1 MTLAGTNTYVVATP
15 DGAFVIDPG
24 PDDDLHLSAIRAA
37 AAPRGGIAGV
47 LLTHGHSDHTAAVAS
62 LGEPVLWGAAMPDD
76 EAAAMAALFADP
88 AAPIEPATAPPPA
101 ATSTAGPFE
110 VVPTPGH
117 ATDHVCFVRGGVC
130 FCGDLILGQGSSI
143 VPPSA
148 GGGSLT
154 AYMDSLRRVGDLG
167 AGLLAPGHGPWI
179 TDPAAKV
186 SEYIEHRESRERAL
200 LAALDSG
207 ERSRER
213 LLEIVWSDVPD
224 VLRPAAAVAM
234 QAHLEKLA
242 AEGRLPDTVP
252 GA

>member
-1 MTLAGTNTYVVATP
+1 M
-15 DGAFVIDPG
+15 
-24 PDDDLHLSAIRAA
+24 
-37 AAPRGGIAGV
+37 
-47 LLTHGHSDHTAAVAS
+47 
-62 LGEPVLWGAAMPDD
+62 
-76 EAAAMAALFADP
+76 
-88 AAPIEPATAPPPA
+88 
-101 ATSTAGPFE
+101 
-110 VVPTPGH
+110 PTPGH

-143 VPPSA
+143 VPPRA

-213 LLEIVWSDVPD
+213 LLAIVWSDVPD

>member
-1 MTLAGTNTYVVATP
+1 
-15 DGAFVIDPG
+15 
-24 PDDDLHLSAIRAA
+24 
-37 AAPRGGIAGV
+37 
-47 LLTHGHSDHTAAVAS
+47 
-62 LGEPVLWGAAMPDD
+62 
-76 EAAAMAALFADP
+76 
-88 AAPIEPATAPPPA
+88 
-101 ATSTAGPFE
+101 
-110 VVPTPGH
+110 
-117 ATDHVCFVRGGVC
+117 
-130 FCGDLILGQGSSI
+130 
-143 VPPSA
+143 
-148 GGGSLT
+148 
-154 AYMDSLRRVGDLG
+154 MDSLRRVGDLG